1 MNQNFKVLS
10 LFSSAGIGELGIE
23 AAGLSI
29 LVSNEL
35 LQNRC
40 DLYRENYPNVDNICG
55 DIWGKEEE
63 IIDRWQGPAD
73 GISSRNVHLCFKLFL
88 RNPCYYNRM
97 ISSSESVRP
106 DIEINDGGYSL

>member
-63 IIDRWQGPAD
+63 IIDRWHEQ
-73 GISSRNVHLCFKLFL
+73 
-88 RNPCYYNRM
+88 
-97 ISSSESVRP
+97 
-106 DIEINDGGYSL
+106 DIRSLAVEIATLTRRQQRGRGLWMA